1 VVVAVRVLNL
11 VTTPRSRFFRQQV
24 ASLGERGVEETT
36 LAVPGHHEYGSE
48 NDGRDA
54 LDYVRFLPAVL
65 RYASR
70 EFDLV
75 HANYGL
81 TAPHAVLQSTAP
93 GLGGLPVVVSL
104 WGSDLAG
111 RYGTVSR
118 LACRFA
124 DEVVVMSPAMAADLD
139 QQCHVVPHGVDL
151 DLFAPEPAAAARDRL
166 GWRADASHV
175 LFPYPEGRAVKDY
188 PRARHVVDLA
198 QRRTDDDI
206 VLHSVQGVAH
216 EDMPTYYNAADALVL
231 TSRRE
236 GSPNAVKEALAC
248 ELPVVATDVGDVR
261 ERLADVS
268 ACRVADDDR
277 ELADG
282 LLDAVAVDGAP
293 DAREAAR
300 EVSTDRCTDRL
311 LDVYRAV
318 VDDA

>member
-1 VVVAVRVLNL
+1 MAVRVLNL

-24 ASLGERGVEETT
+24 AALDERGVEETT
-36 LAVPGHHEYGSE
+36 LAVPGHHEYGAE
-48 NDGRDA
+48 DDGRSA

-65 RYASR
+65 RYARR

-81 TAPHAVLQSTAP
+81 TAPHAAVQSAVP

-111 RYGTVSR
+111 RYGAVSR

-124 DEVVVMSPAMAADLD
+124 DEVVVMSPAMAAALD
-139 QQCHVVPHGVDL
+139 RPCHVVPHGVDL
-151 DLFAPEPAAAARDRL
+151 DRFRPAPAPAARDRL
-166 GWRADASHV
+166 GWRDDASHV

-188 PRARHVVDLA
+188 PRARRVVDLA
-198 QRRTDDDI
+198 QDRTANDL
-206 VLHSVQGVAH
+206 VLHSVQGVPH
-216 EDMPTYYNAADALVL
+216 DEMPTYYNAADALLV

-261 ERLADVS
+261 DRLADVA
-268 ACRVADDDR
+268 ACRVAEDDD

-282 LLDAVAVDGAP
+282 LLAAVTADTVPGAR
-293 DAREAAR
+293 AAAR
-300 EVSTDRCTDRL
+300 DVSAEHCTDRL

-318 VDDA
+318 VDGAG